1 MAAGTA
7 ASLVP
12 IKSITLKSGD
22 IFVKYQDGGDTP
34 GPVIVKLLEQL
45 KGLQQG
51 KVKDTFGWVEKVGAH
66 SAGEGFVSGATGEKG
81 VNGKTLDQLP

>member
-12 IKSITLKSGD
+12 IKSITMRSRGLD
-22 IFVKYQDGGDTP
+22 VKYQGGGDKP

-45 KGLQQG
+45 KGIQQG
-51 KVKDTFGWVEKVGAH
+51 KVKDTFGWVEKV
-66 SAGEGFVSGATGEKG
+66 SAYQAGKDYEQDGVDAKG
-81 VNGKTLDQLP
+81 PNDDAPSQLP

>member
-12 IKSITLKSGD
+12 IKSITMRSRN
-22 IFVKYQDGGDTP
+22 IHVKYQEGGDEP

-45 KGLQQG
+45 KGIQQG
-51 KVKDTFGWVEKVGAH
+51 TVKDSFGWVEQVEAYQAGKDYEEEGVD
-66 SAGEGFVSGATGEKG
+66 SAGP
-81 VNGKTLDQLP
+81 NGTVISQLP